1 MWIAGEKSGIQTE
14 CKSGEAQFVAGG
26 SLCRGFFF
34 FSAAALSTTTHIW
47 SRAVVYLVLVVEF
60 MKHFN
65 TEQVAELLH

>member
-1 MWIAGEKSGIQTE
+1 MLL
-14 CKSGEAQFVAGG
+14 EALFVEV
-26 SLCRGFFF
+26 FFF